1 MALTET
7 QLDHIS
13 GVLRGLGLA
22 GDPLRPMRLRNLS
35 HEHVQVAEF
44 GVLRMPIA
52 LPSELHWTAW
62 ADFQAEAYTTLS
74 RLGLAPRF
82 LAALE
87 SSQALPNGGA
97 LIDLVKGRLPALP
110 VDFRRLAR
118 FLADMHQM
126 PVPMPEMRGLPS
138 FEDPLQRVAQL
149 ISDQGRYVKDAPVSE
164 AVRAALEDELG
175 WLADF
180 TKSGWVRRGSPPFGL
195 SRGRIH
201 PGDFLIDQEGD
212 VMLIDVENCHYGL
225 PTLDVGALS
234 IYPATVWDMSLQ
246 AELSEDDVL
255 NFHIDY
261 LEALDPRL
269 RAQSQPWLAPARR
282 IATLR
287 VLTWCCMWLVRH
299 RRPGDQW
306 AADRRP
312 PGIIAHQRGL
322 CQHLTS
328 DNVVHALQSEWQ
340 DQQGLCARIDAL

>member
-35 HEHVQVAEF
+35 HEHVQVAEC
-44 GVLRMPIA
+44 GVLHVPIA
-52 LPSELHWTAW
+52 LPSDLHWTAW

-110 VDFRRLAR
+110 ADLRRLAR

-126 PVPMPEMRGLPS
+126 PVPMPGMRGLPS
-138 FEDPLQRVAQL
+138 FDNALQRVAQL
-149 ISDQGRYVKDAPVSE
+149 ISDQGRYVKDAPVSKG
-164 AVRAALEDELG
+164 VRTALEDELV

-180 TKSGWVRRGSPPFGL
+180 AKSGWVRLGSPPFGL
-195 SRGRIH
+195 SLGRIH
-201 PGDFLIDQEGD
+201 PGDFLIDQEGA

-234 IYPATVWDMSLQ
+234 IYPAMVWDMSLQ
-246 AELSEDDVL
+246 ADLSEDEVL
-255 NFHIDY
+255 GFHVDY
-261 LEALDPRL
+261 LDALDHRM

-322 CQHLTS
+322 CQHLIS

-340 DQQGLCARIDAL
+340 DAQGLCARIDAL